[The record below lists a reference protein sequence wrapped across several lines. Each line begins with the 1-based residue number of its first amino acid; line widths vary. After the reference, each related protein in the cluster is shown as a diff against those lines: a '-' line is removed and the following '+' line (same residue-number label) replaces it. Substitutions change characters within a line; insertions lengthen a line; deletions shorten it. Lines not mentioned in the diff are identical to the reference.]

1 MFAELIFKTIGAFRR
16 VYLWS
21 LNKYY
26 KKRLNI
32 ESSVRL
38 GFVKM
43 DKKNIT
49 IAKGTYIQSGEI
61 FSGDALVTIGKYC
74 AIGKNVSIKARTHD
88 LTQPTPDEINLVNKQ
103 KFANISIGD
112 RVWIGDNVF
121 IKEGINIGNA
131 FFNSAFWN
139 QILHPP
145 DGSRTSNPMKTAH
158 LENCEIGSRT
168 RESS

>member
-1 MFAELIFKTIGAFRR
+1 
-16 VYLWS
+16 
-21 LNKYY
+21 
-26 KKRLNI
+26 
-32 ESSVRL
+32 
-38 GFVKM
+38 M

-121 IKEGINIGNA
+121 IKEGINIGNDA
-131 FFNSAFWN
+131 VIAANSVVTKDVPAKMIAGGVPAK
-139 QILHPP
+139 IL
-145 DGSRTSNPMKTAH
+145 RENTSLIRVNA
-158 LENCEIGSRT
+158 
-168 RESS
+168 

>member
-121 IKEGINIGNA
+121 IKEGINIGNDA
-131 FFNSAFWN
+131 VIAANSVVTKDVLAKMIAGGVPAK
-139 QILHPP
+139 IL
-145 DGSRTSNPMKTAH
+145 RENTSLIRVNA
-158 LENCEIGSRT
+158 
-168 RESS
+168 

>member
-1 MFAELIFKTIGAFRR
+1 MFADLIFKTTGAFRR
-16 VYLWS
+16 VYIWS

-26 KKRLNI
+26 KKRLDI
-32 ESSVRL
+32 DPSVRL

-43 DKKNIT
+43 DNKNIT

-61 FSGDALVTIGKYC
+61 FSGDALVTIGKHC

-88 LTQPTPDEINLVNKQ
+88 LTQPTPDDINLVNKQ

-121 IKEGINIGNA
+121 IKEGINIGDDAVIAANSVVTKDVPAKMIAGGVPAKILRENTSLIRVNA
-131 FFNSAFWN
+131 
-139 QILHPP
+139 
-145 DGSRTSNPMKTAH
+145 
-158 LENCEIGSRT
+158 
-168 RESS
+168 